1 MVGQVVIPGT
11 SMPSWSNSKSATDLG
26 IISQEGERVS
36 TVLMIDERRFCLTIE
51 PAPVDMLPDL
61 QLEIADMQSSSSL
74 IHQTE
79 VDSR

>member
-1 MVGQVVIPGT
+1 MTT
-11 SMPSWSNSKSATDLG
+11 SELLTAITAELSAIGAATDMG

>member
-1 MVGQVVIPGT
+1 MTT
-11 SMPSWSNSKSATDLG
+11 SELLTAITAELSAIGAATDLG